1 MSVVRPPFSP
11 ADALQRAAELL
22 LKYWILALPT
32 AVASLLIV
40 VIVIA
45 SILSVVASA
54 LAGHAAGGDA
64 GTVAGVGTGL
74 LIGAALFG
82 AGIVGLYV
90 AQGIVIAAS
99 PAVLEDRPPDLSA
112 ALRLTLAR
120 LPDLGVAGGLT
131 LLLAIVPLA
140 LCIVLIGLPLL
151 LLLGYFLM
159 YVPAAV
165 LIGNEGGVA
174 AIKTSFRLTTQR
186 VGESAIAW
194 LGMFLAMIAGSIANS
209 IAIHIPIVNLIAG
222 FAIGGFTSAYS
233 ALLSVSYYLALKDY
247 VPPPPA
253 ALPPQSYGGPP
264 SVIQ

>member
-1 MSVVRPPFSP
+1 
-11 ADALQRAAELL
+11 
-22 LKYWILALPT
+22 
-32 AVASLLIV
+32 LIV

-74 LIGAALFG
+74 
-82 AGIVGLYV
+82 
-90 AQGIVIAAS
+90 
-99 PAVLEDRPPDLSA
+99 
-112 ALRLTLAR
+112 
-120 LPDLGVAGGLT
+120 
-131 LLLAIVPLA
+131 
-140 LCIVLIGLPLL
+140 LIGLPLL

-253 ALPPQSYGGPP
+253 ALPPRSYGGPP